1 MDIRRRELVGT
12 AVTVSVWCVFW
23 SVFSY
28 LHTRALWSVLPGMI
42 TGILMGAFMAAWGR
56 DQFREAFVAGGQPA
70 SDDER
75 TAALA
80 ALRSGQLPSEPRKRD
95 VALAYARNQLGR
107 RTNPWR
113 VAVIGG
119 LSTLMSVFL
128 AIVYNPWCWLLAGFF
143 LAFPAALIVALRRR
157 RRRTRTLLMT
167 LPAGAAAPADAD

>member
-1 MDIRRRELVGT
+1 MDIRRRELAR
-12 AVTVSVWCVFW
+12 AVVNMSVWCVVW
-23 SVFSY
+23 SVFWY
-28 LHTRALWSVLPGMI
+28 LHTRAIWSVLPGMI
-42 TGILMGAFMAAWGR
+42 QGILMGAFMAAWGR
-56 DQFREAFVAGGQPA
+56 NQFRRAFVAGGRPA

-95 VALAYARNQLGR
+95 VALAFARNQLGR

-113 VAVIGG
+113 VAVVAG

-157 RRRTRTLLMT
+157 RRRARTLLMT
-167 LPAGAAAPADAD
+167 LPAGNAA